1 MKGLSLLDQ
10 IMSLKHLARKINSII
25 NQRFNV
31 SSIILKTEVVNANVK
46 VVIYKVSLK
55 WITTMTLSLMMR

>member
-1 MKGLSLLDQ
+1 MTKGLSLLDQ

-46 VVIYKVSLK
+46 VIIYELSLK
-55 WITTMTLSLMMR
+55 RIVFQYAWII

>member
-25 NQRFNV
+25 NQRFKV
-31 SSIILKTEVVNANVK
+31 SSIILKAEVVDVNVK
-46 VVIYKVSLK
+46 VIIYQLSLK
-55 WITTMTLSLMMR
+55 RIVIQYAWII

>member
-10 IMSLKHLARKINSII
+10 IVSLKHSARKINSII

-46 VVIYKVSLK
+46 VIIYELSLK
-55 WITTMTLSLMMR
+55 RIVFQYA